1 MCLVNN
7 PSTPPPTPAVMAPG
21 PQAPPPASLSEDQPE
36 LEANERSA
44 IREEGTGKELRNTA
58 KYRRKP
64 KRPSKSNALQISQP
78 A

>member
-1 MCLVNN
+1 MCLIQ
-7 PSTPPPTPAVMAPG
+7 PAKPPPTPTVMSPG
-21 PQAPPPASLSEDQPE
+21 PQAPPPASLSEEQPE

-44 IREEGTGKELRNTA
+44 VRDESTGKTKRNMA
-58 KYRRKP
+58 RYRRKP